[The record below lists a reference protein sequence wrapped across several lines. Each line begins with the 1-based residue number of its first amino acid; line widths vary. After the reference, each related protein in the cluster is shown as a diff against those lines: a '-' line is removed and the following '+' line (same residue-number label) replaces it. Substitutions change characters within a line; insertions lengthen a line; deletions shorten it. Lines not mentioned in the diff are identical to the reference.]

1 MASWVIA
8 LISSTGYFGI
18 LLLMLI
24 ENVFPPVPSE
34 LIMPLAG
41 FMVAQDKLTFL
52 GTTLAGMAGSVIGA
66 LPFYYAGKK
75 LGEERVKRFADQYGR
90 WLTVSRQDVDRASRW
105 FHKHGGAA
113 VLLCRLIPG
122 VRSLISIPAGI
133 AGMNFAKFLFYTSLG
148 TALWAGLLAYLGYML
163 GSNFSKVGKYL
174 DPVSWIVF
182 GVIGALYLV
191 RVLMHKRAQ
200 A

>member
-1 MASWVIA
+1 
-8 LISSTGYFGI
+8 
-18 LLLMLI
+18 
-24 ENVFPPVPSE
+24 
-34 LIMPLAG
+34 
-41 FMVAQDKLTFL
+41 
-52 GTTLAGMAGSVIGA
+52 
-66 LPFYYAGKK
+66 
-75 LGEERVKRFADQYGR
+75 
-90 WLTVSRQDVDRASRW
+90 
-105 FHKHGGAA
+105 